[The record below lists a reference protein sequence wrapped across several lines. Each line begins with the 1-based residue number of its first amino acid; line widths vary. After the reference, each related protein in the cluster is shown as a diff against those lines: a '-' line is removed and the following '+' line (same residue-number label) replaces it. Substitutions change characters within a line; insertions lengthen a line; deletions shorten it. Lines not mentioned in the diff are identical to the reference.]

1 MKASAHARYRFRR
14 FGAGFLFYVLIIGF
28 CGVVLFPVYWMIVNA
43 IQPLSYGM
51 QFPPPLFPQEISFL
65 PFMTLFES
73 YPVAR
78 WLMNSLLLATMTT
91 LRVLG
96 LAVLGSFAM
105 TFLNGAARR
114 RSGSC
119 C

>member
-1 MKASAHARYRFRR
+1 MKAATHSGYKLRR
-14 FGAGFLFYVLIIGF
+14 MAAGVAFYALIIGF
-28 CGVVLFPVYWMIVNA
+28 CAVVLFPVYWMIVNA

-65 PFMTLFES
+65 PFTTLFES